1 MKDEMHWSSYLVHII
16 GKGIFS
22 RIFDILVV
30 SIYLKNHTTIYY
42 FRITNRWHEMHNNLC
57 HLLNFMTSL
66 HRLNYLGVQRHLF
79 LWCASNEHSESVCCH
94 LLICDMKGHIFHLI
108 VIKLLQN
115 IHYLQFLITRMSLKL
130 GQNKVSHANQRKH

>member
-1 MKDEMHWSSYLVHII
+1 MKDKMHWSSYLVHII
-16 GKGIFS
+16 GKGF
-22 RIFDILVV
+22 FDILVV
-30 SIYLKNHTTIYY
+30 SIYGKNHTTVYY

-108 VIKLLQN
+108 VIKLVQN
-115 IHYLQFLITRMSLKL
+115 INCLGWVWNLVKTRSVMQIKENIS
-130 GQNKVSHANQRKH
+130 